1 MNGFV
6 GDFQRAEELEL
17 DLLERDVLD
26 LVRDRT
32 GPANAPSIA
41 DDVDGIRTFRGLAY
55 GLPIAVGLWAVILGV
70 PALLVS
76 LI

>member
-1 MNGFV
+1 MSGFV
-6 GDFQRAEELEL
+6 GDFEEAEELEL
-17 DLLERDVLD
+17 NLLERDVLD

-32 GPANAPSIA
+32 GPSGSPTVG

-55 GLPIAVGLWAVILGV
+55 GLPIAVGLWGVILGV
-70 PALLVS
+70 PALVVS